1 MGAKLI
7 RSGGVVAFPTQC
19 LYGLGVDALNPDAVD
34 RVFEIKRR
42 SATKPLLVLIAEH
55 ADLATLAADV
65 PPAARSI
72 IQALWPGSITL
83 IFQANPALP
92 ANLTAG
98 TGKIGIRMA
107 RHPVAR
113 DLVRTAGR
121 PITATS
127 ANVSGSAGCSRVSDL
142 GPMLTEKVDLVLDA
156 GPLKGGMGSTIVDV
170 TVNPPQILREGI
182 TASRTILA
190 VLKTHG

>member
-1 MGAKLI
+1 MGSELI

-19 LYGLGVDALNPDAVD
+19 LYGLGVDAFNPDAVD
-34 RVFEIKRR
+34 RVFEIKKR
-42 SATKPLLVLIAEH
+42 SAKKPLLVLITEY
-55 ADLATLAADV
+55 ADLAMLVANI
-65 PPAARSI
+65 PPAAHSI
-72 IQALWPGSITL
+72 IKALWPGHVTL

-92 ANLTAG
+92 VNLTAG

-113 DLVRTAGR
+113 ELVRAAGG

-127 ANVSGSAGCSRVSDL
+127 ANVSGTAGCARVPDI
-142 GPMLTEKVDLVLDA
+142 GPILTEKVDLVLDA
-156 GPLKGGMGSTIVDV
+156 GPLKGGAGSTIVDV

-182 TASRTILA
+182 TASSKIHA
-190 VLKTHG
+190 ILKTHG